1 VNVNVQIT
9 VAAENLKFGQKHF
22 AVVFAQKVLSV
33 HQIRYSTKKLAN
45 ANAFPNAAPNLPF

>member
-1 VNVNVQIT
+1 MNVQIT